1 MEGKLPEP
9 TVIVIGMGEVGGPLL
24 RILSRTYR
32 CTGIDIAP
40 VEINAPCS
48 VLHVCYPYQIS
59 DFTGTTANYVAK
71 YQPELT
77 IINSTVAPG
86 TTRTLQELCRRQV
99 VYSPVRGKHAKME
112 NDMLRYKKFVA
123 GFTTEST
130 RRAADH
136 FAQAGFLT
144 GTFLTPEVAE
154 VSKLVETTWLG
165 VMVGWAQEVERMAAQ
180 YGATY
185 AEINAFIEEID
196 FLPSHIF
203 PGNIGGHCVI
213 PNIEI
218 LQREY
223 RSRLLEAIVE
233 SNRIKREESKVVA
246 AGERS

>member
-1 MEGKLPEP
+1 MPEP
-9 TVIVIGMGEVGGPLL
+9 TVIVIGIGEVGSPLF

-32 CTGIDIAP
+32 CTGIDISP
-40 VEINAPCS
+40 VEMNAPCS
-48 VLHVCYPYQIS
+48 VLHVCYPYQIA
-59 DFTGTTANYVAK
+59 DFIGTTLSYVGK
-71 YQPELT
+71 YEPELT

-86 TTRTLQELCRRQV
+86 TTRTLQRLSRRQV

-112 NDMLRYKKFVA
+112 SDLLRYRKFVA
-123 GFTTEST
+123 GPTTEST

-144 GTFLTPEVAE
+144 GTFGTPEAAE

-185 AEINAFIEEID
+185 TEINAFIEEID
-196 FLPSHIF
+196 FLPSHIL
-203 PGNIGGHCVI
+203 PGHIGGHCVI

-218 LQREY
+218 LQKGY
-223 RSRLLEAIVE
+223 RSRLLEAIME
-233 SNRIKREESKVVA
+233 SNQIKSQESKVA
-246 AGERS
+246 TAGERS